1 MKLRIALALAVA
13 AAPATASAMP
23 VATFLAKANA
33 LKAKGLFALL
43 SDDLKLLTNEI
54 KANSIALRAENEAAA
69 KAGRRKAYCTPPGGA
84 QLGQNDIMQAM
95 QAVPPAARDH
105 TDTKDAL
112 RAFLARRYP
121 CPR

>member
-1 MKLRIALALAVA
+1 MKLRIALALAITI
-13 AAPATASAMP
+13 APAAASAMP

-33 LKAKGLFALL
+33 LKAKGPFALL
-43 SDDLKLLTNEI
+43 SGDLKLLTNEI

-69 KAGRRKAYCTPPGGA
+69 KAGHRKAYCTPPGGA
-84 QLGQNDIMQAM
+84 QLSQDDIMQAM
-95 QAVPPAARDH
+95 QAVPASSRDH